1 MLVDHIFAQGES
13 IGEGLADDSVDE
25 SVLIIMAL
33 VTSLHSHAKAR
44 LVLSYIAFLH
54 CAMPICLAVAWRC
67 LFVDIGR

>member
-25 SVLIIMAL
+25 SALIIMAYA
-33 VTSLHSHAKAR
+33 TPLHSHAKAR
-44 LVLSYIAFLH
+44 LILSYIAFLR
-54 CAMPICLAVAWRC
+54 CAMSICLAVAFRC

>member
-13 IGEGLADDSVDE
+13 IGESLADDSVDE

-44 LVLSYIAFLH
+44 FILSYIAFLH
-54 CAMPICLAVAWRC
+54 CAMPICLAVAFRC